1 MVAERPRLD
10 LERVGLPLELSA
22 TLRTIDRQTADGWI
36 AALGERHSAS
46 LALADAGLVPPQ
58 GVAGST
64 IFLGYSHFD
73 LSGGVYSREQVTF
86 HRPVRLGESLS
97 VAGSIAYSYP
107 KRGRRYRVMT
117 SRTTDA
123 RGRTVVS
130 SRSTSVEAFVESGVG
145 AEESPK
151 GEDVSP
157 PTVDPTLALENP
169 CMEQLRALSPG
180 DVFRGAAQVVTLD
193 MMLAWDG
200 GQSHNP
206 IHTDPERAAREGL
219 GRPIA
224 GGPHVL
230 GFLQEALMEE
240 LGPEVFL
247 YGSHFDVRWI
257 SPVRTDTEV
266 KSSAV
271 VREARNGVVS
281 FDLAMVCDGDSC
293 LVGCASIPVEGTAR

>member
-1 MVAERPRLD
+1 M
-10 LERVGLPLELSA
+10 
-22 TLRTIDRQTADGWI
+22 
-36 AALGERHSAS
+36 
-46 LALADAGLVPPQ
+46 
-58 GVAGST
+58 
-64 IFLGYSHFD
+64 
-73 LSGGVYSREQVTF
+73 
-86 HRPVRLGESLS
+86 
-97 VAGSIAYSYP
+97 
-107 KRGRRYRVMT
+107 
-117 SRTTDA
+117 
-123 RGRTVVS
+123 VS
-130 SRSTSVEAFVESGVG
+130 SRSTSVEAFVESGVS

-151 GEDVSP
+151 GEDVSA
-157 PTVDPTLALENP
+157 PTADPTLAAENP
-169 CMEQLRALSPG
+169 CMERLRALSPG
-180 DVFRGAAQVVTLD
+180 DVFRGAAQIVTLD

-257 SPVRTDTEV
+257 APVRTETVV

-271 VREARNGVVS
+271 VKEARNGVVS
-281 FDLAMVCDGDSC
+281 FALAMECHEESC
-293 LVGCASIPVEGTAR
+293 LVGLASIPLEGSSR